1 MSAIATSEKKDVKP
15 RFVYWGMNSR
25 AQMSM
30 LMLRSMNVD
39 YVWDTATA
47 NTWPDPKEK
56 MPFGQLPVLFH
67 NNLTIAQSGTIARY
81 CAKLANIW
89 PTNLEHNVMAD
100 MLMEQSEDIFNLF
113 GRAKYS
119 GDEDQQRKAWLEVK
133 LTKLPQKLDSL
144 VKLLGDKTYFS
155 GDKHHAGDVAV
166 FSSLHLMVQAGLG
179 DMLSQYPTLKAHYD
193 KVLELGSVKEF
204 VDEGHKAYFKVPE
217 PKEVQSL
224 AY

>member
-1 MSAIATSEKKDVKP
+1 
-15 RFVYWGMNSR
+15 
-25 AQMSM
+25 
-30 LMLRSMNVD
+30 
-39 YVWDTATA
+39 
-47 NTWPDPKEK
+47 

-144 VKLLGDKTYFS
+144 VKLLGDKTIFQVINT
-155 GDKHHAGDVAV
+155 AGDVAV
-166 FSSLHLMVQAGLG
+166 FSSLHLMVQAGLAICY
-179 DMLSQYPTLKAHYD
+179 LNIQL
-193 KVLELGSVKEF
+193 
-204 VDEGHKAYFKVPE
+204 
-217 PKEVQSL
+217 
-224 AY
+224 

>member
-1 MSAIATSEKKDVKP
+1 
-15 RFVYWGMNSR
+15 
-25 AQMSM
+25 M
-30 LMLRSMNVD
+30 LL
-39 YVWDTATA
+39 
-47 NTWPDPKEK
+47 
-56 MPFGQLPVLFH
+56 
-67 NNLTIAQSGTIARY
+67 
-81 CAKLANIW
+81 
-89 PTNLEHNVMAD
+89 
-100 MLMEQSEDIFNLF
+100 
-113 GRAKYS
+113 
-119 GDEDQQRKAWLEVK
+119 
-133 LTKLPQKLDSL
+133 KLPQKLDSL

-166 FSSLHLMVQAGLG
+166 FSSLHLMIQAGLG